1 MEPTSGSELRGNLG
15 ESWAV
20 SVRLGGSWHGA
31 GLSRCQYRHYMIQL
45 QIGHVS
51 RVQWVELRHVT
62 RGDNITI
69 YTQREIMSHAAE
81 IESLME

>member
-1 MEPTSGSELRGNLG
+1 MGLAEQ
-15 ESWAV
+15 V
-20 SVRLGGSWHGA
+20 S
-31 GLSRCQYRHYMIQL
+31 IQTL
-45 QIGHVS
+45 HDTAADVS